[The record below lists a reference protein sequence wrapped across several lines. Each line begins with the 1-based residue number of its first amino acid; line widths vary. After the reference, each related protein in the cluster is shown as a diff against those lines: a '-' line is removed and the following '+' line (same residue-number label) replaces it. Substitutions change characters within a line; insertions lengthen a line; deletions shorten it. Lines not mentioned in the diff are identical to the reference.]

1 MASDVVVAA
10 PPAPEL
16 IRNRTLIVGTAFAA
30 VSSIMVFVGLFAVY
44 VAIRQNNEFLVENGL
59 DGGQLWFPE
68 GAVQI
73 APGTM
78 MLFTTWISVFTMA
91 WAVQAIRNDDR
102 RNAYVALG
110 ATILMGAAVINQ
122 MVFAIGDFGRAVDS
136 STPALLLFIIYGTY
150 IVFLSIAIIYVFLM
164 GVRAIAGQFNS
175 RNADGIE
182 AAAIYWY
189 ATVIVYFP
197 VWYLITITK

>member
-1 MASDVVVAA
+1 MSADVALGA

-16 IRNRTLIVGTAFAA
+16 SRNSTLIVGTAFAA
-30 VSSIMVFVGLFAVY
+30 VASIMVFVGLFAVY
-44 VAIRQNNEFLVENGL
+44 IAVRQNNEFLVENGL
-59 DGGQLWFPE
+59 GGTLWFPE

-78 MLFTTWISVFTMA
+78 MMFTTWISAFSIS

-110 ATILMGAAVINQ
+110 LTILMGAAVINQ
-122 MVFAIGDFGRAVDS
+122 MAFAISDFALPIDR
-136 STPALLLFIIYGTY
+136 STPALMLYVIYGSY
-150 IVFLSIAIIYVFLM
+150 IVFVAIAIVFVALM
-164 GVRAIAGQFNS
+164 AIRAIAGQFNS
-175 RNADGIE
+175 RNADGVQ

-189 ATVIVYFP
+189 ATVIVYMP
-197 VWYLITITK
+197 IWYLITITK

>member
-1 MASDVVVAA
+1 MAADLALSA

-16 IRNRTLIVGTAFAA
+16 SRNRTLLVGTAFAA
-30 VSSIMVFVGLFAVY
+30 VASIMVFVGLFAVY
-44 VAIRQNNEFLVENGL
+44 IAVRQNNEFLVENGL
-59 DGGQLWFPE
+59 GGTLWFPE

-78 MLFTTWISVFTMA
+78 MMFTTWISAFSIS

-110 ATILMGAAVINQ
+110 LTVLMGAAVINQ
-122 MVFAIGDFGRAVDS
+122 MAFAISDFGLPVDR
-136 STPALLLFIIYGTY
+136 STPALMLYVIYGSY
-150 IVFLSIAIIYVFLM
+150 IVFVAIAIVFVSLM
-164 GVRAIAGQFNS
+164 AIRAIAGQFNS
-175 RNADGIE
+175 RNADGVQ

-189 ATVIVYFP
+189 ATVIVYLP

>member
-1 MASDVVVAA
+1 MSADVALGA

-16 IRNRTLIVGTAFAA
+16 SRNSTLIVGTAFAA
-30 VSSIMVFVGLFAVY
+30 VASIMVFVGLFAVY
-44 VAIRQNNEFLVENGL
+44 IAVRQNNEFLVENGL
-59 DGGQLWFPE
+59 GGTLWFPE

-78 MLFTTWISVFTMA
+78 MMFTTWISAFSIS

-110 ATILMGAAVINQ
+110 LTILMGAAVINQ
-122 MVFAIGDFGRAVDS
+122 MAFAISDFALPIDR
-136 STPALLLFIIYGTY
+136 STPALMLYAIYGSY
-150 IVFLSIAIIYVFLM
+150 IVFVAIAIVFVALM
-164 GVRAIAGQFNS
+164 AIRAIAGQFNS
-175 RNADGIE
+175 RNADGVQ

-189 ATVIVYFP
+189 ATVIVYMP
-197 VWYLITITK
+197 IWYLITITK

>member
-1 MASDVVVAA
+1 MAADIALAA

-16 IRNRTLIVGTAFAA
+16 SRNRTLIVGTAFAA
-30 VSSIMVFVGLFAVY
+30 VASIMVFVGLFAVY
-44 VAIRQNNEFLVENGL
+44 IAVRQNNEFLVENGL
-59 DGGQLWFPE
+59 GGTLWFPE

-78 MLFTTWISVFTMA
+78 MMFTTWISAFSIS

-110 ATILMGAAVINQ
+110 LTILMGAAVINQ
-122 MVFAIGDFGRAVDS
+122 MAFAISDFGLPVDR
-136 STPALLLFIIYGTY
+136 STPALMLYVIYGSY
-150 IVFLSIAIIYVFLM
+150 IVFVAIAIIFVALM
-164 GVRAIAGQFNS
+164 AIRAIAGQFNS
-175 RNADGIE
+175 RNADGVQ

-189 ATVIVYFP
+189 ATVIVYLP

>member
-1 MASDVVVAA
+1 MAADVVLA
-10 PPAPEL
+10 PPVAEL
-16 IRNRTLIVGTAFAA
+16 SRNRTLVVGTAFAA
-30 VSSIMVFVGLFAVY
+30 VASIMVFVGLFAVY
-44 VAIRQNNEFLVENGL
+44 ISIRQNNEFLVENGL
-59 DGGQLWFPE
+59 GGTLWFPE

-78 MLFTTWISVFTMA
+78 MMFTTWISAFTIS

-102 RNAYVALG
+102 RNAYAALG
-110 ATILMGAAVINQ
+110 LTILMGAAVINQ
-122 MVFAIGDFGRAVDS
+122 MVFAIIDFGLPIDR
-136 STPALLLFIIYGTY
+136 STPALLLYVIYGSY
-150 IVFLSIAIIYVFLM
+150 IVFMAIAIAFVFLM

-175 RNADGIE
+175 KNADGIQ

-189 ATVIVYFP
+189 ATVIVYLP